1 MITIMIVILIVINS
15 YIIIKDNYN
24 DNAQNKDNK
33 KYLKKKKKTPCEWS
47 FLTITITMTTNKT
60 LITDK
65 TLAGEGKKTI
75 ILIYHIPTMKRL
87 PCLIC
92 SVNITFIKTKRDIC
106 L

>member
-33 KYLKKKKKTPCEWS
+33 KYLKKTKKTPCEWS

-65 TLAGEGKKTI
+65 TLAGEGKKQ
-75 ILIYHIPTMKRL
+75 
-87 PCLIC
+87 
-92 SVNITFIKTKRDIC
+92 
-106 L
+106 